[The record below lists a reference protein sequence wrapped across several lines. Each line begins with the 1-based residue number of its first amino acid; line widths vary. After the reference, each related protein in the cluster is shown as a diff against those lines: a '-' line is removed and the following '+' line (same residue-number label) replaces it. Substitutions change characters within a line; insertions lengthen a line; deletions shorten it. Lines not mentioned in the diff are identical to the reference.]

1 MAEAVIV
8 VAIITSAVALL
19 SSVVA
24 NVRFHSRCRAG
35 ENLDIS
41 IQKRYNED
49 LATDKQI
56 DKKMKQLQ
64 DLFTSS
70 DYDSSSE

>member
-1 MAEAVIV
+1 MDPITISSLVIGSLAL
-8 VAIITSAVALL
+8 VAGFISNMRI
-19 SSVVA
+19 
-24 NVRFHSRCRAG
+24 RSRCRTDNM
-35 ENLDIS
+35 ELS
-41 IQKRYNED
+41 FQKRYNED

-56 DKKMKQLQ
+56 EKKMRQLQ

>member
-1 MAEAVIV
+1 MDPITISSLVIGSLAL
-8 VAIITSAVALL
+8 VAGFIS
-19 SSVVA
+19 
-24 NVRFHSRCRAG
+24 NVRIRSRCRTD
-35 ENLDIS
+35 NLELS
-41 IQKRYNED
+41 FQKRYNED

-64 DLFTSS
+64 DLFTSTS